1 LSNDSIT
8 GQTGNGPQLGL
19 RIFENLTINGTGI
32 NNTGALHSI
41 SGINQWRGHPVGGG
55 ITSIIT
61 LAGTDAGIG
70 VDPDPNP
77 SNTYIYFTNDYSL
90 TVGDPANL
98 LTSQITGS
106 RGTTFHKEDLGQL
119 ILPYANSYTGDTQI
133 EQGWVTIQNDLSLGT
148 YVYGRDTAQPPT
160 HLSTRGAPHPK
171 PRGAPTAPPPR
182 PPTSPPPTTAHRPTG
197 RAPTR

>member
-1 LSNDSIT
+1 NTINALTKILPGRLIFNNANTYRGFTTVAQGVLNIRDSQALGSTVAGTSVSSGAALELEVDTGFDPHGRDLSNDSIT

-77 SNTYIYFTNDYSL
+77 SNTYIYFTND
-90 TVGDPANL
+90 
-98 LTSQITGS
+98 
-106 RGTTFHKEDLGQL
+106 
-119 ILPYANSYTGDTQI
+119 
-133 EQGWVTIQNDLSLGT
+133 
-148 YVYGRDTAQPPT
+148 
-160 HLSTRGAPHPK
+160 
-171 PRGAPTAPPPR
+171 
-182 PPTSPPPTTAHRPTG
+182 
-197 RAPTR
+197 